1 MPHSHAPRAVRLA
14 RQARRWHK
22 WAGTLLSLVMA
33 VLAVT
38 GALVAFKK
46 EWEYLQ
52 PSTRRGEPAPITAV
66 IPPAQVAAIVL
77 ALELPEARSLDDI
90 NRIELRPGRNV
101 YKVRL
106 ESTGSWASP
115 RELQVDASTGVVLNS
130 GLRGDQLWMD
140 IHSFAV
146 FGQGTKLVLMTLAGI
161 SLLWLALSGLY
172 LFAFPPWH
180 RARKRRRRL
189 G

>member
-1 MPHSHAPRAVRLA
+1 MPHTHAPWPVRLA

-22 WAGTLLSLVMA
+22 WTGTLLSLVMA

-38 GALVAFKK
+38 GALIAFKK
-46 EWEYLQ
+46 EWDYLQ
-52 PSTRRGEPAPITAV
+52 PAARRGEPAPITAV
-66 IPPAQVAAIVL
+66 LPPARVAEIVL
-77 ALELPEARSLDDI
+77 ALDLPEAQHLDDI
-90 NRIELRPGRNV
+90 NRIELRPGRHL

-106 ESTGSWASP
+106 ESAGTWASP
-115 RELQVDASTGVVLNS
+115 REIQVDATTGAVLNR

-146 FGQGTKLVLMTLAGI
+146 FGQGTKLVVMSLAGV
-161 SLLWLALSGLY
+161 SLLWLSLSGLY
-172 LFAFPPWH
+172 LFGFPPWH